1 MNRLRSL
8 DGLRGI
14 AILMVVAGHAITHY
28 QPLGDAA
35 RGWLVAFA
43 NPGQGVRIFFA
54 LSGYLITH
62 LLLREMDAS
71 GRVDLADFWLRRTRR
86 ILPAFAV
93 FMGALAAWG
102 LYTSAPFS
110 WPHWTAA
117 ATFTW
122 NYAQPWLPAT
132 RMDGWIFGHT
142 WSLAVEA
149 QFYLLWPLV
158 LVRLG
163 ARRALLA
170 VLLFFALQ
178 PFIRLGTYALFPGL
192 RGYLGIMLH
201 TGADGILAGCA
212 AALLCRRQAFL
223 AAFARHSG
231 KIAAV
236 SIFWILIAGP
246 VLVHSIRGFSI
257 VAGFT
262 LDALAAVALVVWLH
276 HAAPAPARA
285 VTGRGA
291 LPLLGLVSYSLYLWQ
306 QVFLRPGSDLAE
318 GRPLVPVIGALLAAI
333 ISYLLIERPFLA
345 RPRPTRTLS

>member
-8 DGLRGI
+8 DGLRGV
-14 AILMVVAGHAITHY
+14 AILMVVAGHALTHY

-71 GRVDLADFWLRRTRR
+71 GRVDLADFWLRRARR

-93 FMGALAAWG
+93 FMGALALWG
-102 LYTSAPFS
+102 LFASVPFS

-122 NYAQPWLPAT
+122 NYAAPWLPAT
-132 RMDGWIFGHT
+132 PMDTWVLGHT

-178 PFIRLGTYALFPGL
+178 PFIRLGTYALFPAL

-212 AALLCRRQAFL
+212 AALLCRRAAFR
-223 AAFARHSG
+223 AAFARYS
-231 KIAAV
+231 AAISSV
-236 SIFWILIAGP
+236 SIIWILLAGP
-246 VLVHSIRGFSI
+246 VLAHSIRGFSI
-257 VAGFT
+257 AAGFT
-262 LDALAAVALVVWLH
+262 LDALAASSLVVWLH
-276 HAAPAPARA
+276 HAAPAPVRA
-285 VTGRGA
+285 LTGRGA

-306 QVFLRPGSDLAE
+306 QVFLRSGSALAE
-318 GRPLVPVIGALLAAI
+318 GRLLVPLLGALLAATL
-333 ISYLLIERPFLA
+333 SYLLIERPFLA
-345 RPRPTRTLS
+345 RARPASALS